1 MDQVSPD
8 TPTTHPSLWLFCHTL
23 DIISQISVKSLGSH
37 CVSCHP
43 LFLPSFRPFWGAS
56 VYVIPA
62 ADLGNQIPDH
72 GLSWLIPVT
81 SILPFRRCY
90 INLSIPR
97 VQTDFSWT
105 QVTPSLLQIPAG
117 VIYWT

>member
-43 LFLPSFRPFWGAS
+43 LLLPSFRPFWGAS

-72 GLSWLIPVT
+72 GF
-81 SILPFRRCY
+81 ILAHPCHFYTPFQEM
-90 INLSIPR
+90 
-97 VQTDFSWT
+97 VH
-105 QVTPSLLQIPAG
+105 
-117 VIYWT
+117 